1 MVHVVTV
8 LVKYEKLSQVARDQ
22 YGNYVIQTALKTTKR
37 VNSPLHQVLVSKLL
51 QNRNE
56 LVFGFGRKVLTLIDN
71 GIPLD

>member
-37 VNSPLHQVLVSKLL
+37 VNSPLHQVLVSKLI
-51 QNRNE
+51 QNRNG